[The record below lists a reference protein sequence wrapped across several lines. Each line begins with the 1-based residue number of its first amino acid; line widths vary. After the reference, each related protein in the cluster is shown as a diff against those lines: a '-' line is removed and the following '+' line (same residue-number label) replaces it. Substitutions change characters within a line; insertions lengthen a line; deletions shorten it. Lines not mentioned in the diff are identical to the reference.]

1 MMGYYGYG
9 YNNGFGPFML
19 VGMILMVVFWT
30 VIIFGIIA
38 LIRWISGKPLGI
50 EPTRK
55 ESHAVD
61 ILKERYAKGEIDKK
75 EFEEK
80 SRDIKNL

>member
-9 YNNGFGPFML
+9 YNGFGSFMFI
-19 VGMILMVVFWT
+19 GMILMVAFWAAVF
-30 VIIFGIIA
+30 FGIIA
-38 LIRWISGKPLGI
+38 LIRWASGKSLGA
-50 EPTRK
+50 ESKEK
-55 ESHAVD
+55 ESHALN
-61 ILKERYAKGEIDKK
+61 ILKERYAKGDIDKK